1 MPDPET
7 LPNHRA
13 LFTRLLGLSDL
24 DLPLARACLLIAAE
38 IYPNLDIDY
47 YLSRLAQIS
56 FSAAERAGDEQSP
69 AERISSLS
77 RYLFDELQF
86 RGNVKEYFDPEN
98 SLINRVLERRT
109 GIPLTLSVI
118 YLEVGWHLGIPLSGV
133 CFPGHFLVK
142 CAGENGEVLIDP
154 FGGGVRI
161 SEQECLGKLRD
172 LYGRDAE
179 LRPEY
184 FRTASKR
191 QILTR
196 VLSNLKNI
204 YLCAHEYSRAL
215 GIVEMLSLLNPRN
228 YSGLRERAFLY
239 YQLEYYAAAV
249 RDLETYLGHCPHS
262 RDNEAIQQDL
272 SQIRRLIN

>member
-1 MPDPET
+1 VPDPDV
-7 LPNHRA
+7 LPENRA
-13 LFTRLLGLSDL
+13 LFSKLLGLSDT

-38 IYPNLDIDY
+38 IYPNLDIDH
-47 YLSRLAQIS
+47 YLSKLAQIS
-56 FSAAERAGDEQSP
+56 FTAAERAGKQQSP
-69 AERISSLS
+69 PELIAGLS
-77 RYLFDELQF
+77 HYLFSELRF

-118 YLEVGWHLGIPLSGV
+118 YLEVGWYLGIPLSGV

-142 CAGENGEVLIDP
+142 SAGENGDVLIDP

-161 SEQECLGKLRD
+161 TEDECLGKLKD

-184 FRTASKR
+184 FRPASKR

-196 VLSNLKNI
+196 VLNNLKNI
-204 YLCAHEYSRAL
+204 YLCANEYSRAL
-215 GIVEMLSLLNPRN
+215 GVVEMLCLLNPRN
-228 YSGLRERAFLY
+228 YSELRERAFLY
-239 YQLEYYAAAV
+239 FQLEYYAAAV
-249 RDLETYLGHCPHS
+249 RDLETYLEHCPHS
-262 RDNEAIQQDL
+262 REIEAIQQDI
-272 SQIRRLIN
+272 SQIRRMIN